1 MRSFFWLAV
10 VLSCFSMG
18 LGCAPR
24 VRVKS
29 NPGPHDQG
37 IRYYRPK
44 PYLLISNIAE
54 RVPNENGKP
63 GRAVLDERYV
73 DIQLQYLPDFEEEY
87 AIDVRTG
94 FGVADVAIT
103 LEDGWNLTAIN
114 QKFDSQTDE
123 NLKAA
128 ADLMGS
134 VASAAGAGS
143 RVSDP
148 GKTAS
153 PAFRVKATNVP
164 LGYYE
169 SVIGRDGCGRKRLY
183 GFRYVG
189 FIPYQSCP
197 TSMSGSECGNCQSTE
212 IYGLVFENDAMV
224 FRPLNRVESLVNSSD
239 IVERV
244 SSLDVQTGVV
254 R

>member
-1 MRSFFWLAV
+1 MRSFFWLALAV
-10 VLSCFSMG
+10 ACISMD

-44 PYLLISNIAE
+44 PYLLISNIADG
-54 RVPNENGKP
+54 VLNENGKP

-103 LEDGWNLTAIN
+103 LEDGWNLTSIN
-114 QKFDSQTDE
+114 QKLDSQTDE

-134 VASAAGAGS
+134 VASAAGAPPQ
-143 RVSDP
+143 VPQMP
-148 GKTAS
+148 GRKCPLRPGVFAKTAENAKS
-153 PAFRVKATNVP
+153 DVSAHGPQDGTVLP
-164 LGYYE
+164 LT
-169 SVIGRDGCGRKRLY
+169 IGRR
-183 GFRYVG
+183 GFV
-189 FIPYQSCP
+189 IQ
-197 TSMSGSECGNCQSTE
+197 
-212 IYGLVFENDAMV
+212 
-224 FRPLNRVESLVNSSD
+224 
-239 IVERV
+239 
-244 SSLDVQTGVV
+244 
-254 R
+254 

>member
-1 MRSFFWLAV
+1 MRSFFWLAL
-10 VLSCFSMG
+10 VLWCISVG

-44 PYLLISNIAE
+44 PYLLISNVAE
-54 RVPNENGKP
+54 GVPNENGKP
-63 GRAVLDERYV
+63 GRAVLDDRYV

-114 QKFDSQTDE
+114 QKLDSQTDE

-128 ADLMGS
+128 AELMGS
-134 VASAAGAGS
+134 VANAAGAGS
-143 RVSDP
+143 RISEP
-148 GKTAS
+148 GKSTS
-153 PAFRVKATNVP
+153 PSFRVKATNVP

-169 SVIGRDGCGRKRLY
+169 SVIGRDSCGRKRLY

-197 TSMSGSECGNCQSTE
+197 ISMGGSECGNCQTAE
-212 IYGLVFENDAMV
+212 IYGLVFENGAMV
-224 FRPLNRVESLVNSSD
+224 FRPLHRVESLVDSSD

-244 SSLDVQTGVV
+244 APLEAVGGVG

>member
-1 MRSFFWLAV
+1 MRSFFWLV
-10 VLSCFSMG
+10 FVGVCIFVD

-29 NPGPHDQG
+29 NPGPHDPG

-54 RVPNENGKP
+54 GVPNENGKP
-63 GRAVLDERYV
+63 GRAVLDDRYV
-73 DIQLQYLPDFEEEY
+73 DVQLQYLPDFEEEY

-103 LEDGWNLTAIN
+103 LEDGWNLTSIN
-114 QKFDSQTDE
+114 QKLDSQTDE

-134 VASAAGAGS
+134 FASAAGAGS
-143 RVSDP
+143 RVSEP
-148 GKTAS
+148 GKVAT

-169 SVIGRDGCGRKRLY
+169 SVVGRDSCGRKRLY

-197 TSMSGSECGNCQSTE
+197 TSMSGSECGNCQTTE
-212 IYGLVFENDAMV
+212 IYGLVFENNVMV
-224 FRPLNRVESLVNSSD
+224 FRPLHRVESLVDSSD
-239 IVERV
+239 IVER
-244 SSLDVQTGVV
+244 SASPESTTGMA

>member
-10 VLSCFSMG
+10 GVACLSMD

-44 PYLLISNIAE
+44 PYLLITNIAE
-54 RVPNENGKP
+54 GVPNENGKP
-63 GRAVLDERYV
+63 GRAVLEDRYV

-103 LEDGWNLTAIN
+103 LDDGWNLTAIN
-114 QKFDSQTDE
+114 QRLDSQTDE
-123 NLKAA
+123 NMKAA

-134 VASAAGAGS
+134 FASAAGAGS
-143 RVSDP
+143 RVSEP
-148 GKTAS
+148 GKPAS

-169 SVIGRDGCGRKRLY
+169 SVIGRDSCGRKRLY

-197 TSMSGSECGNCQSTE
+197 ISMSGSECGNCQTTE
-212 IYGLVFENDAMV
+212 IYGLVFENGAMV
-224 FRPLNRVESLVNSSD
+224 FRQLDRIEGLATSSD
-239 IVERV
+239 IVERAV
-244 SSLDVQTGVV
+244 SPDAPSGSV